1 MALRNIVKVNT
12 EAESVLY
19 KKARLVE
26 KFDENLKMLA
36 EDMIET
42 MHQANGVG
50 LAAPQIGLLRRMFV
64 MNVDAE
70 EGDFVII
77 NPEISEME
85 GESIEY
91 EGCLSYPQM
100 FGKVKRPL
108 KLKLKYDDLNG
119 DPQEMEAEGL
129 KARCI
134 CHETDHLDGIMFT
147 EKVIGG
153 LVHESRLT
161 EDADNIDQGQLD

>member
-19 KKARLVE
+19 KKTRMVE
-26 KFDENLKMLA
+26 KFDEKLKQLA

-42 MHQANGVG
+42 MHEANGVG
-50 LAAPQIGLLRRMFV
+50 LAAPQVGLLKRMFV
-64 MNVDAE
+64 MNVDPE
-70 EGDFVII
+70 EGDLVII

-85 GESIEY
+85 GERIAY

-100 FGKVKRPL
+100 FGRIKRPF
-108 KLKLKYDDLNG
+108 KLKLKYNDLNG
-119 DPQEMEAEGL
+119 AVKEMEAEGL

-134 CHETDHLDGIMFT
+134 CHEADHLDGIMFT
-147 EKVIGG
+147 EKVIGD
-153 LVHESRLT
+153 LVHESQL
-161 EDADNIDQGQLD
+161 ADNADNTDEELY

>member
-1 MALRNIVKVNT
+1 MALRNIVKVKT
-12 EAESVLY
+12 EAEPVLY
-19 KKARLVE
+19 KKTRIVE
-26 KFDENLKMLA
+26 KFDEKLKILA

-42 MHQANGVG
+42 MHEANGVG
-50 LAAPQIGLLRRMFV
+50 LAAPQVGILKRMFV

-77 NPEISEME
+77 NPEINEIE

-91 EGCLSYPQM
+91 EGCLSYPHM

-108 KLKLKYDDLNG
+108 KLKLKYYDLNG
-119 DPQEMEAEGL
+119 EIQEMKAEGL

-134 CHETDHLDGIMFT
+134 CHEADHLDGIMFT
-147 EKVIGG
+147 EKVIGK
-153 LVHESRLT
+153 LVHESQLT
-161 EDADNIDQGQLD
+161 DDTNNNEKHD